1 MGRYVKLSICI
12 ILFLFTLFMLKV
24 FMRSNKQVIT
34 LLDGGMG
41 QELVKRSHKEITP
54 LWSTQVMIDE
64 PEIVRDLHADYIRA
78 GSRVITLNAY
88 TMTPERLARDA
99 QIEDFE
105 KLQLAAVSAA
115 VNARTNVGISGVKIA
130 GCLPPLVASYHPEVA
145 PKYETMLESFGRI
158 VAIQAPHVDVFLCET
173 MSSIA
178 EAKAALTA
186 AKKSGVRV
194 WVSLTI
200 EDNDKSLLRSGEP
213 LSQAITML
221 DEFGADAIL
230 LNCSKPEAIA
240 ASWSKM
246 QSDHRLTGAY
256 ANGFTSIDSLKPG
269 GTVESMTSRSDLG
282 PAAYAEFALQWANDG
297 ARLIGGCC
305 EVGPAHITALAK
317 RLTEAGYSVE

>member
-1 MGRYVKLSICI
+1 MN
-12 ILFLFTLFMLKV
+12 
-24 FMRSNKQVIT
+24 SNKQAIT

-41 QELVKRSHKEITP
+41 QELVKRSSKEITP

-64 PEIVRDLHADYIRA
+64 PEIVRDLHADFIRA

-115 VNARTNVGISGVKIA
+115 TRARASVGIPGVRIA
-130 GCLPPLVASYHPEVA
+130 GCLPPLVASFHAEVSPEYDV
-145 PKYETMLESFGRI
+145 MLESYSKI
-158 VAIQAPHVDVFLCET
+158 VAIQAPHVDLFLCET

-178 EAKAALTA
+178 EAKDALVT
-186 AKKSGVRV
+186 AKKSGLPV

-200 EDNDKSLLRSGEP
+200 QDNDKSVLRSGEP
-213 LSQAITML
+213 LAEAVVIL
-221 DEFGADAIL
+221 EEFGADAKL
-230 LNCSKPEAIA
+230 LNCSKPEAIS

-246 QSDHRLTGAY
+246 KSNQGLTGAY
-256 ANGFTSIDSLKPG
+256 ANGFTSVDSLIPG
-269 GTVESMTSRSDLG
+269 GTVASMESRSDLG

-297 ARLIGGCC
+297 AGLIGGCC
-305 EVGPAHITALAK
+305 EVGPGHITELAK
-317 RLTEAGYSVE
+317 RLREEGYSV